1 MSVFDPTAFLSQTVD
16 AAMDT
21 SLPQV
26 VPGEYQAVIDKIDF
40 KSFDIRNGERAGEK
54 LHKLIAVC
62 KLVAPGQ
69 ESDGRTVSKD
79 CILDITANG
88 QLDTGKGKNIDLG
101 VLRAAT
107 GLNVPGQ
114 PFAPS
119 MLVGRMVKVLVEQEA
134 DRNDPNKIY
143 VRIRRISAVA

>member
-1 MSVFDPTAFLSQTVD
+1 MSVFDPAAFLSATVTESL
-16 AAMDT
+16 DT

-40 KSFDIRNGERAGEK
+40 KSFDIKNGERAGQQ

-69 ESDGRTVSKD
+69 ESDGRTVQKD
-79 CILDITANG
+79 CLLDITPNG
-88 QLDTGKGKNIDLG
+88 TLDTGKGKNIDLG

-107 GLNVPGQ
+107 NLNTPGQ
-114 PFAPS
+114 PFSPA

-143 VRIRRISAVA
+143 TRIRRIAAIG